1 MVFLPV
7 EVVPVARVSNSAID
21 IKFQVASSVVG
32 IAYRPIKYWLPH

>member
-21 IKFQVASSVVG
+21 IKFQVAIVQ
-32 IAYRPIKYWLPH
+32 L